1 MALATCAGLVLSPLP
16 APAAGPQLWRVE
28 GAKAFL
34 EGDLDAVSVDEL
46 GRLRLGPSPAL
57 LHDPESPNAWA
68 VARDAKGVLYVGT
81 GNEGLVVRVD
91 GKKGSV
97 IYDAEE
103 VEVHA
108 VAAGRDGRV
117 YAATSPNGA
126 VYAIDAAGKATRFF
140 DPAET
145 YIWALAFDAS
155 GRLHVATGNE
165 GAVYRVSPDG
175 TGTRVLTAAD
185 THVLSLA
192 FDSRGRLYAGTA
204 PEGLVYRLDTEGRAY
219 VVLDSRFREIRAL
232 DVGADGVVY
241 AAAIDGRTAEARPAA
256 PLPGAPGAPAAA
268 PAQAEVTVSESF
280 AVVPPGGGAVV
291 PVVSVD
297 APAAAPT
304 TPRGAVL
311 GIRSDSEVDVLWS
324 STEDVPHAILA
335 TGDGVLVGTGNRGR
349 VYRARA
355 AGQWTLVAT
364 MPAEQVTALCRGS
377 GAEAIVATANPARV
391 YSLGA
396 APAAKGTFVSR
407 VKDAEAAARWGRV
420 AWEGVAPAGTT
431 VIMESRAGNTD
442 RPDATW
448 TDWRA
453 VAGAAGEAGHGDRAR
468 FLQVRLSFAGRE
480 GRSPTIEGLSAA
492 FLQHNL
498 PPELRAIT
506 VHPPGEV
513 FQKPIS
519 VSGDP
524 EVLGLDPAPTADG
537 ASGGRG
543 AAATPP
549 AISFSRKLFQRG
561 LRTFSWQADDPNG
574 DGLRYDVLYRA
585 VGDER
590 WQELRKGLGEPVV
603 AWDTSAVPNGR
614 YVIRVVATDE
624 PANPPALAA
633 TATRDSASF
642 EVDNSPPAIDAAWD
656 PARRVVRVTVSDEGA
671 VRRLEYAVD
680 AGRWVEVHPGDGLS
694 DSPEERYEIAL
705 PTGTSGPRLVVLRAS
720 DWLGNLATR
729 RVDVP

>member
-1 MALATCAGLVLSPLP
+1 MALAIGAGLVLSPLP
-16 APAAGPQLWRVE
+16 LRAAAPQLWRLE

-34 EGDLDAVSVDEL
+34 EGDLDSLSVDEL
-46 GRLRLGPSPAL
+46 GRLRLGPSPSL
-57 LHDPESPNAWA
+57 LHDPETPNAWA
-68 VARDAKGVLYVGT
+68 VARDGKGVLYVGT

-97 IYDAEE
+97 LFDAEE

-108 VAAGRDGRV
+108 VAAGPDGRV

-126 VYAIDAAGKATRFF
+126 VYAIDASGKATRFF

-145 YIWALAFDAS
+145 YVWALAFDAA

-165 GAVYRVSPDG
+165 GAVYRVSADG
-175 TGTRVLTAAD
+175 AATRVLTVSD

-192 FDSRGRLYAGTA
+192 FDARGRLYAGTA
-204 PEGLVYRLDTEGRAY
+204 PEGLVYRLDEAGRAY

-232 DVGADGVVY
+232 DVGVDGVVY
-241 AAAIDGRTAEARPAA
+241 AAAIDGRTAEARSAPPPPAPPAA
-256 PLPGAPGAPAAA
+256 PSAA
-268 PAQAEVTVSESF
+268 PAAEVTVTESF
-280 AVVPPGGGAVV
+280 AVVPPGGAVV

-297 APAAAPT
+297 AAAAVPT
-304 TPRGAVL
+304 APKGAVL
-311 GIRSDSEVDVLWS
+311 RIRPGSEVDVVWS

-335 TGDGVLVGTGNRGR
+335 SADGVLVGTGNRGR

-364 MPAEQVTALCRGS
+364 MPAEQVTALSRGS

-396 APAAKGTFVSR
+396 GPAANGTFVSR

-420 AWEGVAPAGTT
+420 AWEGVVPAGTS
-431 VIMESRAGNTD
+431 VAVESRAGNTD

-468 FLQVRLSFAGRE
+468 FLQLRLSFTGRE
-480 GRSPTIEGLSAA
+480 GRSPTIETLSAA

-498 PPELRAIT
+498 PPELKAIT
-506 VHPPGEV
+506 VHPAGEV

-524 EVLGLDPAPTADG
+524 EVLGLDPAPAADG
-537 ASGGRG
+537 ASGARG

-549 AISFSRKLFQRG
+549 AISFSRKLYQRG

-585 VGDER
+585 VGDEG

-603 AWDTSAVPNGR
+603 AWDTSAVPSGR

-642 EVDNSPPAIDAAWD
+642 EVDNSPPTIDAAWD
-656 PARRVVRVTVSDEGA
+656 PARRVVRVTASDEGA
-671 VRRLEYAVD
+671 VRRLEVAVD
-680 AGRWVEVHPGDGLS
+680 GGRWVEVHPVDGLS
-694 DSPEERYEIAL
+694 DSPEERYLIPL
-705 PTGTSGPRLVVLRAS
+705 PAAGGAARLVVVRAS
-720 DWLGNLATR
+720 DWLGNVATR